1 VGLVFARK
9 GNKERDGGGGSGDGI
24 VGLVVVG
31 LVVVGLVVVGLVV
44 VGLLFERKE
53 NNKRDGVCTRN

>member
-9 GNKERDGGGGSGDGI
+9 GNKERDGGGGI

-31 LVVVGLVVVGLVV
+31 LV
-44 VGLLFERKE
+44 FERKE

>member
-31 LVVVGLVVVGLVV
+31 LVVVGLVVVGL
-44 VGLLFERKE
+44 LFERKE

>member
-1 VGLVFARK
+1 LGDGVVGVVVVGLVFARK

-31 LVVVGLVVVGLVV
+31 LVVVGLVVVGLV
-44 VGLLFERKE
+44 FERKE
-53 NNKRDGVCTRN
+53 NNK